1 METVFVN
8 SKNSKTSEPYRFRLN
23 LTDKLNLK
31 DPKKKKKKMVLTN
44 LSIYYSWKNFKSE
57 YNNNKFKILATTWND
72 TFD

>member
-8 SKNSKTSEPYRFRLN
+8 SKNSKTSEPNRFRLN

-31 DPKKKKKKMVLTN
+31 EKKKKKMVLTN